1 MKHLQI
7 FIICLTLSFHVYA
20 NEDTIWYI
28 DETGKD
34 VYFINQS
41 AQRSIIKEVDTAY
54 IRQIFNDTTFSM
66 NERMDK
72 IDSVFGVK
80 MIDDPFRQ
88 IEQDRKHSEN
98 KERFIVAIIAT
109 IAGLVIALTIKQRKK

>member
-109 IAGLVIALTIKQRKK
+109 IVGLVIALTIKQRKK